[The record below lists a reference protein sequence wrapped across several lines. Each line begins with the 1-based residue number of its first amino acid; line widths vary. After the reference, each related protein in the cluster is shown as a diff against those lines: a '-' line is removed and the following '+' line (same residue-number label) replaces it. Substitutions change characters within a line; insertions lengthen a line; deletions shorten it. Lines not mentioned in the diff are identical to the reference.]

1 MGIYNEMSCILC
13 IVVQY
18 ILQIT
23 TKNIQNINEHIA
35 TEGVLKNW
43 NDVISLDLAINK
55 FDQGGS
61 SWNGG
66 LM

>member
-23 TKNIQNINEHIA
+23 TKNIQNITEHIA
-35 TEGVLKNW
+35 TGGAFKNW
-43 NDVISLDLAINK
+43 NDVISLDLALNK
-55 FDQGGS
+55 FWSG
-61 SWNGG
+61 W
-66 LM
+66 

>member
-23 TKNIQNINEHIA
+23 TKNIQNIIEHMA
-35 TEGVLKNW
+35 TEGALKTW
-43 NDVISLDLAINK
+43 NDVISLDLALNK
-55 FDQGGS
+55 FWSG
-61 SWNGG
+61 W
-66 LM
+66 